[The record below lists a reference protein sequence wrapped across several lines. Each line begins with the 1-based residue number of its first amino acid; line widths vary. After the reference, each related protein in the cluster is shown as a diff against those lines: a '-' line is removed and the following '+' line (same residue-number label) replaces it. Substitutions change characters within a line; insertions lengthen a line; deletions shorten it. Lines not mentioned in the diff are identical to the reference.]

1 MDVSSGI
8 VVSANGTIT
17 MVEQENCV
25 VSEGGHG
32 SFTDGR
38 DRNSL
43 DGKLAVPMLKTGHLN
58 NKGKIGHDGITFA
71 GAPNENIIKNHLNIA
86 MLNVF

>member
-1 MDVSSGI
+1 MNVSGGV

-17 MVEQENCV
+17 MVEQETGV

-43 DGKLAVPMLKTGHLN
+43 DGKLAVPC
-58 NKGKIGHDGITFA
+58 
-71 GAPNENIIKNHLNIA
+71 
-86 MLNVF
+86 

>member
-1 MDVSSGI
+1 MDVSGGI
-8 VVSANGTIT
+8 VISANGTIT

-32 SFTDGR
+32 SFMDGR

-43 DGKLAVPMLKTGHLN
+43 DGKLAVSSCKLAISITKT
-58 NKGKIGHDGITFA
+58 KS
-71 GAPNENIIKNHLNIA
+71 A
-86 MLNVF
+86 MMK

>member
-8 VVSANGTIT
+8 VVGANGTIT
-17 MVEQENCV
+17 MVEQETCV

-43 DGKLAVPMLKTGHLN
+43 DDKLAVPMLKTGHLN
-58 NKGKIGHDGITFA
+58 DKGKIGNDGITFELKSQELM
-71 GAPNENIIKNHLNIA
+71 NELL
-86 MLNVF
+86 MELLSE

>member
-1 MDVSSGI
+1 MNVSGGI

-17 MVEQENCV
+17 MVGQETGFE
-25 VSEGGHG
+25 SEGGHG

-43 DGKLAVPMLKTGHLN
+43 DDKLAVPMLKTGYLN
-58 NKGKIGHDGITFA
+58 KKDEIGHGEITF
-71 GAPNENIIKNHLNIA
+71 GGKSQKLMNGLINELLNE
-86 MLNVF
+86 

>member
-1 MDVSSGI
+1 MNVSGGI

-17 MVEQENCV
+17 MVEQETCV

-43 DGKLAVPMLKTGHLN
+43 DGKLAVPMLNTGQLN
-58 NKGKIGHDGITFA
+58 NKDEIGHDEITL
-71 GAPNENIIKNHLNIA
+71 GGKSQELMNEL
-86 MLNVF
+86 LSE

>member
-1 MDVSSGI
+1 MNVSGGI

-17 MVEQENCV
+17 MVEQETCV

-43 DGKLAVPMLKTGHLN
+43 DGKLAVPMLNTGQLN
-58 NKGKIGHDGITFA
+58 NKDEIGHDEIT
-71 GAPNENIIKNHLNIA
+71 
-86 MLNVF
+86 

>member
-1 MDVSSGI
+1 MDVSSCM

-17 MVEQENCV
+17 IVEQETCV
-25 VSEGGHG
+25 VREGGHG

-58 NKGKIGHDGITFA
+58 NKGKIGHDEITF
-71 GAPNENIIKNHLNIA
+71 GLKSQELMNELL
-86 MLNVF
+86 MELLSE

>member
-1 MDVSSGI
+1 MNVSGGV
-8 VVSANGTIT
+8 VVSANDTIT
-17 MVEQENCV
+17 MVEQETGV

-43 DGKLAVPMLKTGHLN
+43 DDKLVVPMLKTGYLN
-58 NKGKIGHDGITFA
+58 NKDEISHGEITF
-71 GAPNENIIKNHLNIA
+71 GGKSQKLMNGLMNEL
-86 MLNVF
+86 LSE